1 MLHITIQNMKLSRNI
16 ATVSSLVSLES
27 ILYQIC
33 SFLVKCYELVIQ
45 KDKMRQSDFHL
56 KVYDLIKSV

>member
-27 ILYQIC
+27 ILFQIC
-33 SFLVKCYELVIQ
+33 SFLVKCYKLIFQ
-45 KDKMRQSDFHL
+45 TDKMRQSNFHL
-56 KVYDLIKSV
+56 KVIFI

>member
-16 ATVSSLVSLES
+16 AIQSLVSLES

-33 SFLVKCYELVIQ
+33 PFLVKCYELVIQ

-56 KVYDLIKSV
+56 KVYDLRIL